1 MQVRRQSPGPIDG
14 ASAYYDVLV
23 IRVALQG
30 MGIKKGEHESSGKQ
44 GQSQNPRAGCHFE
57 WSALATAATSAILGI
72 GLYTNA
78 AGREPPVMKF
88 DAYYSRQG
96 MPQRKAGRVTG
107 SGRYRDGTCSGSRRR
122 LRHGGKAGGR
132 SGSEPAP
139 SPLHG
144 NTADPRAITGFR
156 PCEH

>member
-1 MQVRRQSPGPIDG
+1 MQVRRQSPSPIDG

-30 MGIKKGEHESSGKQ
+30 MGIKKGEHESNGKQ

-57 WSALATAATSAILGI
+57 WSALATTATSAILGI

-78 AGREPPVMKF
+78 AGREPPIMKF

-96 MPQRKAGRVTG
+96 MPQRMTG
-107 SGRYRDGTCSGSRRR
+107 SVTRSARCRDGNCSCSPLR
-122 LRHGGKAGGR
+122 LRPAG
-132 SGSEPAP
+132 
-139 SPLHG
+139 
-144 NTADPRAITGFR
+144 
-156 PCEH
+156 